1 MIEAANGGRPRGR
14 PVPLDPPAAER
25 LDRLTMPVLF
35 VHGALDFA
43 YVETFGR
50 HLEANV
56 PDARLV
62 VMPGVAHL
70 LAAEAP
76 EAVARLVLDVVRP
89 LGDFGRPA

>member
-1 MIEAANGGRPRGR
+1 MIEEANEGRPRGR
-14 PVPLDPPAAER
+14 QVPLDPPAAER

-35 VHGALDFA
+35 VHGALDFS
-43 YVETFGR
+43 YVETVGR

-56 PDARLV
+56 PNARLV

-70 LAAEAP
+70 VAAEAP
-76 EAVARLVLDVVRP
+76 EAVARLVLDLVRP